1 MLNSLGLPDYTHAY
15 SDENGFVDA
24 SDFHAMAISY
34 AIDREMGVDASEWI
48 DNEFPDSDL
57 DALLQGDDWMDAME
71 ARSKAMDMMEA
82 GIVG

>member
-1 MLNSLGLPDYTHAY
+1 MLIDSIPSYVHAY
-15 SDENGFVDA
+15 SNANGFVDA
-24 SDFHAMAISY
+24 SDFHAMAINF
-34 AIDREMGVDASEWI
+34 AIEREMSVDPLEWI

-71 ARSKAMDMMEA
+71 ARAKAMGMMES